1 MGEQE
6 QMEKEREEEGEAEE
20 EGEEEE
26 EGEDEEEEDEE
37 DTEDEVQERDH
48 RVDKSLVASA
58 SESYLDLDYDKKKL
72 VPTQGHGQVPAVE
85 GYAALVEALLVA
97 KSDVAAV
104 DVSKTSGYL
113 YISAHVQRFFF

>member
-26 EGEDEEEEDEE
+26 DN
-37 DTEDEVQERDH
+37 EDEVQERDH